1 MPTPHLSGV
10 FLSLSAAD
18 VTRSTTSWNGEFDAM
33 RHVGINFVVVRA
45 ALVGSSS
52 AIAGGCTLGTY
63 TAFYATK
70 LTPANCYLPSAGS
83 GGTLEKLLDAAAAHN
98 VSVHITPAMPHTP
111 FAWPPSQETQPNKT
125 VATYFAQ
132 LTDLQYR
139 AFADIRAA
147 YPQHRDTIRGVYTAL
162 EQWNGPSWMSPHVA
176 DPLATEYFQALATR
190 VKALDATLAVWASPY
205 YVGNQTL
212 HTTAA
217 SAADYGAYWQ
227 RLWSLAPSFD
237 WIGLQ
242 DARGWQGNSDKEVA
256 QALAALATAAA
267 TEKRE
272 LWSNIELFEGWPLPC
287 EYPTKCGR
295 HPAPMARIAK
305 QLASEAPLVG
315 GKHIA
320 WEWTSCLSPYTN
332 ADTAQLYKD
341 YTAYLGL
348 PALATM

>member
-1 MPTPHLSGV
+1 MLRDHKSCDPRLDQDRLRMQREFWPRSGNSRTATRRATSGRPSRKPRPSIEAHPTEALQEGREEIEDAEDQVKSYV
-10 FLSLSAAD
+10 LSLA
-18 VTRSTTSWNGEFDAM
+18 
-33 RHVGINFVVVRA
+33 
-45 ALVGSSS
+45 
-52 AIAGGCTLGTY
+52 
-63 TAFYATK
+63 K
-70 LTPANCYLPSAGS
+70 
-83 GGTLEKLLDAAAAHN
+83 
-98 VSVHITPAMPHTP
+98 
-111 FAWPPSQETQPNKT
+111 
-125 VATYFAQ
+125 
-132 LTDLQYR
+132 
-139 AFADIRAA
+139 
-147 YPQHRDTIRGVYTAL
+147 
-162 EQWNGPSWMSPHVA
+162 
-176 DPLATEYFQALATR
+176 R
-190 VKALDATLAVWASPY
+190 VKAIDATLAVWASPY

-305 QLASEAPLVG
+305 QLASEAPLVS

-348 PALATM
+348 PALATNAR